1 MMQDPTHI
9 DKAFHSKNRFI
20 MNNFRYHID
29 YTVKQTKDFNGK
41 IYKLSMSLSGRQ
53 KSMTEK
59 YIKSTITY
67 KKAYGTH

>member
-29 YTVKQTKDFNGK
+29 YTVKQTKDLNGK
-41 IYKLSMSLSGRQ
+41 FISFRCHCQADRKVRLRSLSTQ
-53 KSMTEK
+53 Q
-59 YIKSTITY
+59 
-67 KKAYGTH
+67 

>member
-1 MMQDPTHI
+1 
-9 DKAFHSKNRFI
+9 

-29 YTVKQTKDFNGK
+29 YTVKQTKDLNGK

-53 KSMTEK
+53 KSTTEK
-59 YIKSTITY
+59 FIKSTITY